1 MSNEL
6 LLNGMKGER
15 HLLPGNEAIV
25 RGALEAGV
33 HVITCYPGT
42 PSSEVPD
49 AFYRRHYAR
58 FASLPCFKPAT
69 VQEAKDMTRT
79 WPSAWPVS
87 CSSLSCCATTMRI
100 NHMCGPVDFDDLPHI
115 SSIVKFQREPAR
127 FVPVPDVAR
136 KRHLALAAAMEKARQ
151 LAETCPFTRT
161 SAGGP
166 QCRTGIMASGVP
178 RNYLADS
185 MVAGGWEERAH
196 ILELGV
202 TWPLPAE
209 AVGALLTGCDRVLV
223 LEEGAPLLEQ
233 SVRVLAQQRGLGV
246 RVEGKDAGLEQGEYS
261 TTLVMRRVAAF
272 LDCPCPVKPAQSLP
286 RMLTPRRLL
295 RGAAGLRRRGRV
307 RERHR
312 LLHLGNGAAPVY
324 GGLFGVHGSLCM
336 AGSGFASH
344 DGPSAQSRYGA
355 DNARRECPAFGY

>member
-6 LLNGMKGER
+6 LFNGMKGER

-127 FVPVPDVAR
+127 
-136 KRHLALAAAMEKARQ
+136 L
-151 LAETCPFTRT
+151 CP
-161 SAGGP
+161 
-166 QCRTGIMASGVP
+166 CRTWPAS
-178 RNYLADS
+178 A
-185 MVAGGWEERAH
+185 
-196 ILELGV
+196 I
-202 TWPLPAE
+202 WPLRPLWKKPGSLPKLAPLPEPVRVAHNAAQASWQAACPAIIWRTPWSL
-209 AVGALLTGCDRVLV
+209 AVGKRELTFLNW
-223 LEEGAPLLEQ
+223 A
-233 SVRVLAQQRGLGV
+233 SLG
-246 RVEGKDAGLEQGEYS
+246 
-261 TTLVMRRVAAF
+261 
-272 LDCPCPVKPAQSLP
+272 PCPRK
-286 RMLTPRRLL
+286 LL
-295 RGAAGLRRRGRV
+295 V
-307 RERHR
+307 
-312 LLHLGNGAAPVY
+312 P
-324 GGLFGVHGSLCM
+324 C
-336 AGSGFASH
+336 
-344 DGPSAQSRYGA
+344 
-355 DNARRECPAFGY
+355 